1 MDLLCILNG
10 THAKVLEADRHLR
23 VLMSEQLA
31 AVKLQQGGYSQ
42 EAALQATGHLEEAMH
57 WLKDAGHNELPL
69 LSGNPERRCA
79 MAVELA
85 RSRFIAGENRAA
97 AVVLR
102 DTVRHSIADWSFSL
116 CGSLS
121 KGSLCPEREND
132 GKTDKADRDFQEK
145 TKKAEGENRDCVTC
159 SFLAPLVYALR
170 HQL

>member
-1 MDLLCILNG
+1 MHIKNG

-102 DTVRHSIADWSFSL
+102 DTVSHSIRRLVIHSVSVVL
-116 CGSLS
+116 
-121 KGSLCPEREND
+121 
-132 GKTDKADRDFQEK
+132 FQ
-145 TKKAEGENRDCVTC
+145 KKVSVR
-159 SFLAPLVYALR
+159 
-170 HQL
+170 